1 MKCKPNQSIT
11 QRTGQPG
18 ETEEEVVQD
27 TNHSDH
33 SLHVLYNEEDSMV
46 ERNQQEKEGL
56 DNNRQPQEPKRTS
69 DTSENNIR
77 RKRVKWPNNKSKS
90 EWQQFDEDVDAIL
103 NTTLAGNIDRKIESM
118 TSFIYNIGMDRF
130 GADEKEVLR
139 DTIRK
144 KLKITRRAE
153 RTRKRRKK
161 REKARAQFT
170 SDPFQF
176 TSRLLGKKG
185 SGQLK
190 ASKEEVEEYLREM
203 HSDPKREEELPE
215 IEQLYTPGRSRAKR
229 KAASAPGPNGV
240 PYKVYKNCQRITRR
254 LWKLIRVIW
263 RRGRL
268 AESWHKAEGCFI
280 PKEEKSETLKQFRTI
295 SLLNVEGKIFLAI
308 FLLKRMTNYML
319 SNEYIDIAVQK
330 GGVPGVSGCI
340 EHTSVLSQII
350 REAKDSKGELAV
362 RLAGFSECIWDST
375 TQRYHVPDGV
385 RELIKEYFNHLQLR
399 FTVGDFTTSWQRLE
413 VGIVTGC
420 TISVILFSAAM
431 NMIVKSVEKKSR
443 GPWMKSGVRQP
454 PGRAFMDDMTI
465 STKTVIEARWTLQ
478 ELDKMITWA
487 RMKVKPSKSR
497 SLVVKNGKVKEER
510 FKIGDE
516 SNTNSLREANKL
528 NVEDTYKQ
536 LDDWLKAVDKSGLP
550 GKYKAWIYQHGILP
564 RLLWPLLVYDVPM
577 TTVEG
582 MERISNSYLR
592 RWLGVPRSFSSVGL
606 YSLGSKLQLPLKSI
620 TEEFKVTKEVVD
632 KEVNEEDAESRLKHS
647 EIVGRVAVGRQGLD
661 VTPTA
666 KWRTATVE
674 EKRQLVQ
681 KEVRSMEEESRMV
694 KAVSMKK
701 QRSWLNWEGARQQ
714 KLGWNEIWKMEPHRL
729 QFKLKSV
736 YDVLPSPTNLA
747 TWGLIDDPKCVLCGK
762 PANLEHILSSCS
774 SALKDGR
781 YTWRHD
787 KVLGTLA
794 DTLERNIK
802 KPRKNKEG
810 LTFVNF
816 VKEGE
821 KGQKKKVEGSGL
833 LIAVTNQRPDIV
845 IWSASTKQAI
855 LLELT
860 VPWEERIED
869 ANERKRLKYKIY
881 LQNVETMMDGWL
893 FPVEVGSRGFVGQ
906 SMWRALR
913 ALGIVGGERS
923 KLIGNLCKEAETA
936 SMWLWRKRSEQ
947 WKQKV

>member
-1 MKCKPNQSIT
+1 MEQYIIRHPQGCARAGEDEQPTGLVTPETTQERTTTTNLNNGNVCICGKVCKNQRGLKIHMGKMKCKPNRSIT

-46 ERNQQEKEGL
+46 EGNQQEKEGL
-56 DNNRQPQEPKRTS
+56 DNNRQPQEPKRTP
-69 DTSENNIR
+69 DTSENIR
-77 RKRVKWPNNKSKS
+77 RKKVKWPNNKSKS

-130 GADEKEVLR
+130 GADEKEVVRREGQKNRRESKIAKMRKELRQLKKRYNQASEDEKPALSELR

-203 HSDPKREEELPE
+203 HSDPKREDELPD
-215 IEQLYTPGRSRAKR
+215 IEQLIRPEDPEQVFDESPPKLKEVVDVIKKGR
-229 KAASAPGPNGV
+229 AASAPGPNGV

-308 FLLKRMTNYML
+308 LAKRMTNYML

-362 RLAGFSECIWDST
+362 VWLDLANAYGTVPHKLVELMLE
-375 TQRYHVPDGV
+375 RYHVPYGV
-385 RELIKEYFNHLQLR
+385 RELIREYFNHLQLR

-516 SNTNSLREANKL
+516 IIPTVSEKPVKCLGKWFNNTLSDKL

-582 MERISNSYLR
+582 MERISNSYSR

-606 YSLGSKLQLPLKSI
+606 YSLGTKLQLPLKSI
-620 TEEFKVTKEVVD
+620 TEEFKVTKVRQHLTLKNSRDEKVRSAKVEIRTGR
-632 KEVNEEDAESRLKHS
+632 KWSTKKTIEDAESRLKHS

-674 EKRQLVQ
+674 
-681 KEVRSMEEESRMV
+681 
-694 KAVSMKK
+694 KK
-701 QRSWLNWEGARQQ
+701 TSGTERGTIN
-714 KLGWNEIWKMEPHRL
+714 
-729 QFKLKSV
+729 
-736 YDVLPSPTNLA
+736 
-747 TWGLIDDPKCVLCGK
+747 
-762 PANLEHILSSCS
+762 
-774 SALKDGR
+774 GR
-781 YTWRHD
+781 
-787 KVLGTLA
+787 
-794 DTLERNIK
+794 
-802 KPRKNKEG
+802 RK
-810 LTFVNF
+810 
-816 VKEGE
+816 
-821 KGQKKKVEGSGL
+821 
-833 LIAVTNQRPDIV
+833 
-845 IWSASTKQAI
+845 
-855 LLELT
+855 
-860 VPWEERIED
+860 
-869 ANERKRLKYKIY
+869 
-881 LQNVETMMDGWL
+881 
-893 FPVEVGSRGFVGQ
+893 
-906 SMWRALR
+906 
-913 ALGIVGGERS
+913 
-923 KLIGNLCKEAETA
+923 
-936 SMWLWRKRSEQ
+936 
-947 WKQKV
+947 

>member
-1 MKCKPNQSIT
+1 
-11 QRTGQPG
+11 
-18 ETEEEVVQD
+18 
-27 TNHSDH
+27 
-33 SLHVLYNEEDSMV
+33 MV
-46 ERNQQEKEGL
+46 EGNQQEKEGL
-56 DNNRQPQEPKRTS
+56 DNNRQPQEPKRTP
-69 DTSENNIR
+69 DTSENIR
-77 RKRVKWPNNKSKS
+77 RKKVKWPNNKSKS

-130 GADEKEVLR
+130 GADEKEVVRREGQKNRRESKIAKMRKDLRQLKKRYNQASEDEKPALSELR

-203 HSDPKREEELPE
+203 HSDPKREDELPD
-215 IEQLYTPGRSRAKR
+215 IEQLIRPENPEQVFDESPPKLKEVVDVIKKGR
-229 KAASAPGPNGV
+229 AASAPGPNGV
-240 PYKVYKNCQRITRR
+240 PYK
-254 LWKLIRVIW
+254 
-263 RRGRL
+263 
-268 AESWHKAEGCFI
+268 
-280 PKEEKSETLKQFRTI
+280 
-295 SLLNVEGKIFLAI
+295 
-308 FLLKRMTNYML
+308 
-319 SNEYIDIAVQK
+319 
-330 GGVPGVSGCI
+330 
-340 EHTSVLSQII
+340 
-350 REAKDSKGELAV
+350 
-362 RLAGFSECIWDST
+362 
-375 TQRYHVPDGV
+375 
-385 RELIKEYFNHLQLR
+385 LR

-516 SNTNSLREANKL
+516 IIPTVSEKPVKCLGKWFNNTLSDKL

-550 GKYKAWIYQHGILP
+550 GNRDEKVRSAK
-564 RLLWPLLVYDVPM
+564 
-577 TTVEG
+577 VEIRTG
-582 MERISNSYLR
+582 RKWS
-592 RWLGVPRSFSSVGL
+592 
-606 YSLGSKLQLPLKSI
+606 
-620 TEEFKVTKEVVD
+620 TK
-632 KEVNEEDAESRLKHS
+632 KTIEDAESRLKHS

-674 EKRQLVQ
+674 EKRHLVQ
-681 KEVRSMEEESRMV
+681 KEVRSMEEESRM
-694 KAVSMKK
+694 
-701 QRSWLNWEGARQQ
+701 
-714 KLGWNEIWKMEPHRL
+714 
-729 QFKLKSV
+729 
-736 YDVLPSPTNLA
+736 
-747 TWGLIDDPKCVLCGK
+747 
-762 PANLEHILSSCS
+762 
-774 SALKDGR
+774 
-781 YTWRHD
+781 
-787 KVLGTLA
+787 
-794 DTLERNIK
+794 
-802 KPRKNKEG
+802 
-810 LTFVNF
+810 
-816 VKEGE
+816 EGE

-833 LIAVTNQRPDIV
+833 LVTATDWQMLVDLKQKLQFPPQIAVTNQRPDIV

-869 ANERKRLKYKIY
+869 AYERKRLKYQD
-881 LQNVETMMDGWL
+881 LLAECRDNGWRVWL

-947 WKQKV
+947 WKQ